1 MPARFFTIAGYTTGI
16 DVPPAAPNPP
26 RVRLTARGA
35 DFPADSV
42 LKSALTYLEAPGRER
57 WGFPF
62 QRREKR

>member
-42 LKSALTYLEAPGRER
+42 LKSALTYLEAPG
-57 WGFPF
+57 
-62 QRREKR
+62 